1 MGEAATAVEIP
12 DGVHD
17 VQFSAYDSP
26 LFSYPLLRSRSRVK
40 ANLSVAA
47 DESPRT
53 VISLADRSSESS
65 DNPSSKLT
73 IPNLRPLRD
82 SVMLRQVGSAFDRR
96 LCRFEVGGGKCR
108 DKTCD
113 DLHVGDLE
121 PSDNEIAL
129 YLMESMGETLRHFS
143 KVELADQLLQARKKT
158 SHVSLEQRVA
168 AALSSLVRVSSED
181 TLQ

>member
-1 MGEAATAVEIP
+1 M
-12 DGVHD
+12 
-17 VQFSAYDSP
+17 QFSAYDSP

-40 ANLSVAA
+40 ANLSVAV
-47 DESPRT
+47 DELPRT
-53 VISLADRSSESS
+53 VISLADRSSSESS

-121 PSDNEIAL
+121 PS
-129 YLMESMGETLRHFS
+129 G
-143 KVELADQLLQARKKT
+143 T
-158 SHVSLEQRVA
+158 SHLHHGLTRSLFLARRR
-168 AALSSLVRVSSED
+168 SYYDYFPPSR
-181 TLQ
+181 